1 MVLFLSILAK
11 WRARQFG
18 TLINLEFDE
27 VMIQQVAIFDPPP
40 GHVWLKNLENF
51 D

>member
-11 WRARQFG
+11 WCAGQFG
-18 TLINLEFDE
+18 TLINPQFDE
-27 VMIQQVAIFDPPP
+27 VMIQQVAIFDPSP
-40 GHVWLKNLENF
+40 GHVWLKNMEKF